1 MTSTLSNFLLPL
13 LPLPLPQE
21 SDAASLLENIEA
33 LNSQRAPLFT
43 VGRYQVVELLGTG
56 AFGSV
61 YKVRRKTSDQLFAMK
76 EASGLCQQERELGN
90 SWHCL
95 CVTHVA
101 TLTYVL
107 VRSSTLHQMH
117 NKE

>member
-76 EASGLCQQERELGN
+76 EASGLCLCVSCQQERELGN

-95 CVTHVA
+95 SVTHVA
-101 TLTYVL
+101 TLVYL
-107 VRSSTLHQMH
+107 
-117 NKE
+117 